1 MEGPVA
7 ASSLFCSGLRIAL
20 TDPIGCW
27 VNAARLKSVVARLD
41 RGNAASYGGR
51 LLPLV
56 LLWLQGDTRSQDI
69 RMPLHWYGE
78 GHVPIT
84 IHRSSWGDPNATFVG
99 LKGGSPSANHG
110 QMDTGSFVLDAD
122 GVRWAMDLGAEGY
135 HGIESRGMNLWSSA
149 QNSDRWTIFR
159 QSNHGHNTLVINDQL
174 QRASGTG
181 TIIDFSENV
190 DWPHSVLD
198 MSAVYAG
205 QASSVKR
212 GVALLPSREVLIQD
226 DLVGLKPGATV
237 RWGMITPGRIDAE
250 DAASITLRQDD
261 ATLTLKIRSPSDVTW
276 REIDTATPRHE
287 WDSPNRGTRMVAFDS
302 VVPPSG
308 ELTIVVLA
316 TPGSCTD
323 SVADDLQIRPLANW
337 ER

>member
-1 MEGPVA
+1 M
-7 ASSLFCSGLRIAL
+7 
-20 TDPIGCW
+20 
-27 VNAARLKSVVARLD
+27 
-41 RGNAASYGGR
+41 
-51 LLPLV
+51 
-56 LLWLQGDTRSQDI
+56 Q
-69 RMPLHWYGE
+69 
-78 GHVPIT
+78 
-84 IHRSSWGDPNATFVG
+84 
-99 LKGGSPSANHG
+99 
-110 QMDTGSFVLDAD
+110 
-122 GVRWAMDLGAEGY
+122 
-135 HGIESRGMNLWSSA
+135 
-149 QNSDRWTIFR
+149 
-159 QSNHGHNTLVINDQL
+159 
-174 QRASGTG
+174 
-181 TIIDFSENV
+181 
-190 DWPHSVLD
+190 
-198 MSAVYAG
+198 G
-205 QASSVKR
+205 QAASVKR

-226 DLVGLKPGATV
+226 DLAGLKPGATV

-261 ATLTLKIRSPSDVTW
+261 ATLTLKILSPSDVTW